1 MVELI
6 STRFL
11 HLSLQLWV
19 ELAQSYPKTH
29 EPIESLGIRD
39 PTVQL
44 ETPQPDM
51 RTLDAQTT
59 AAVVD
64 TVCTNHCAHVSH
76 IFAAVPQRMA
86 ARSTLVCIVQ
96 GRNSFVTLGNSE
108 GVRRWWSDWSNF
120 GNLCRLHIHTHISK
134 EVASLIYDFPHG
146 RVLVGPVRPH
156 LICPNRAILVV
167 EGTAQSYH
175 TSLAWMPRH
184 RWKSK
189 IGCTTAMPRQSAC
202 TTMTATSCPSLQQAH
217 RAPRSQ

>member
-29 EPIESLGIRD
+29 KPIESLGIRD

-108 GVRRWWSDWSNF
+108 GVRNSATS
-120 GNLCRLHIHTHISK
+120 
-134 EVASLIYDFPHG
+134 ADF
-146 RVLVGPVRPH
+146 
-156 LICPNRAILVV
+156 
-167 EGTAQSYH
+167 TFTH
-175 TSLAWMPRH
+175 TSPRK
-184 RWKSK
+184 WQVSS
-189 IGCTTAMPRQSAC
+189 TTSR
-202 TTMTATSCPSLQQAH
+202 TAECWWDQYAH
-217 RAPRSQ
+217 T